1 MVSIRILISA
11 ILKGTTLPIIY
22 FSVIDPNTHAHQLT
36 EGSREQVPTHSKSTP
51 HSHLKFQT
59 LDGAEKV
66 PAIPEFQNSKKEADD
81 SCEPDIKTAE
91 CPGQIIK
98 FPVREIR
105 F

>member
-1 MVSIRILISA
+1 M
-11 ILKGTTLPIIY
+11 PIIY

-51 HSHLKFQT
+51 HSHLKCQT
-59 LDGAEKV
+59 LDGAQKV